1 MNQELVE
8 AVRQKLRLG
17 GIKLWL
23 SPYCIAEQPVNSAIL
38 ALMPTLFD
46 RGCSPF
52 KGVSDE
58 DLLEC
63 LQQLQ
68 ERAIKNLRAKS
79 TAASSPP
86 AGGTAGAQLSTAAEA
101 VQEIAAHDTP
111 GGIAVHVKVVG
122 ASVPEHARA
131 EHSKPNTLR
140 LPSIA
145 LSTTGAEM
153 ERRLMLEIFGNDAGM
168 NESSQRNAKK
178 TKIRLIVGGRRI
190 AHDDFIIGQRKR
202 LQSRDGTLSML
213 AIFTQMEGEPVDK
226 APNRE
231 ENIMQQAH
239 MIREAAKLMAKRDFH
254 GGFELTD
261 QHGRAVPLAPQ
272 EQENLCVAL
281 SLHSLGKEVLRRKC
295 EKRVGI
301 QHSAAAGGEPSIS
314 MDVDGTSGESETERT
329 SEAVHGEALAVFLEA
344 DAAWEKV
351 GEVWQRQVDNYGLL
365 QLDITWCL
373 LKLVCV
379 YVCSYT

>member
-1 MNQELVE
+1 
-8 AVRQKLRLG
+8 
-17 GIKLWL
+17 
-23 SPYCIAEQPVNSAIL
+23 
-38 ALMPTLFD
+38 
-46 RGCSPF
+46 
-52 KGVSDE
+52 
-58 DLLEC
+58 
-63 LQQLQ
+63 
-68 ERAIKNLRAKS
+68 
-79 TAASSPP
+79 
-86 AGGTAGAQLSTAAEA
+86 
-101 VQEIAAHDTP
+101 
-111 GGIAVHVKVVG
+111 
-122 ASVPEHARA
+122 
-131 EHSKPNTLR
+131 
-140 LPSIA
+140 
-145 LSTTGAEM
+145 
-153 ERRLMLEIFGNDAGM
+153 MLEIFGNDAGM
-168 NESSQRNAKK
+168 NESSQRNAKN
-178 TKIRLIVGGRRI
+178 TMLRLIVGGRRI
-190 AHDDFIIGQRKR
+190 AHDDVIIGQGKR